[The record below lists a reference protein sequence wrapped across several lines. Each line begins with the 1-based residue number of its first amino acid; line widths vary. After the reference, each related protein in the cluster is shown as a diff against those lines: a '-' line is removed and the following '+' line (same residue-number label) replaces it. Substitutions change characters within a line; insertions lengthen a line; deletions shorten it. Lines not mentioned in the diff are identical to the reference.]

1 MRFAPPLALALVPAC
16 LTAQSAFRST
26 TWGMTQSQVR
36 AAEKAS
42 PAAVRASSGEIFLEY
57 ASATFG
63 SLTGR
68 MVYIF
73 AQNQL
78 VRARFLSAAEHSDHN
93 EFIRDFQF
101 IEAELKERYGK
112 PLQDRTVWTDDS
124 TQDEPKPYLE
134 QDRATATGILPSDRN
149 IGLAVL
155 LGHLKLYTRRTQG
168 PTEIWHILSAED
180 HQITHQVE
188 YQSVVLRPL
197 ERTARPAN
205 QVP

>member
-1 MRFAPPLALALVPAC
+1 MKSRAALIFALCSTLIA
-16 LTAQSAFRST
+16 AQSAFRATS
-26 TWGMTQSQVR
+26 WGMSEAHVR
-36 AAEKAS
+36 AIEKGP
-42 PAAVRASSGEIFLEY
+42 PATVRTSSGEIFLEY
-57 ASATFG
+57 APVTLG
-63 SLTGR
+63 PLPGR
-68 MVYIF
+68 MIYIF

-112 PLQDRTVWTDDS
+112 TLQDRTVWTDDS

-155 LGHLKLYTRRTQG
+155 LGHLKLYTWRTQG
-168 PTEIWHILSAED
+168 STEIWYTLSAED
-180 HQITHQVE
+180 RQISHQVE
-188 YQSVVLRPL
+188 YQSIALRNL
-197 ERTARPAN
+197 EKPAT
-205 QVP
+205 PAAKP

>member
-1 MRFAPPLALALVPAC
+1 MRFAPPLALAVVPAC

-26 TWGMTQSQVR
+26 TWGMTPSQVR

-42 PAAVRASSGEIFLEY
+42 PAAAHAASGEILLEY
-57 ASATFG
+57 APVTLG
-63 SLTGR
+63 PLPGR
-68 MVYIF
+68 MIYIF
-73 AQNQL
+73 AENQL

-101 IEAELKERYGK
+101 IEAELKDRYGK
-112 PLQDRTVWTDDS
+112 PLQDRAVWTDDS

-149 IGLAVL
+149 IGLALL
-155 LGHLKLYTRRTQG
+155 LGHLKLYTQRTQG
-168 PTEIWHILSAED
+168 PTEIWHTLSADD

-188 YQSVVLRPL
+188 FQSIALRSL
-197 ERTARPAN
+197 EKSARPFAK
-205 QVP
+205 P